1 MEEILKDILYELKKI
16 NHRLDE
22 ESNPIKLKVKLDE
35 DVIAEKVINNINK
48 QSRLN
53 GKTTIVV

>member
-22 ESNPIKLKVKLDE
+22 ESNPIKLKVTIGD
-35 DVIAEKVINNINK
+35 DVIVEKVIKEINK
-48 QSRLN
+48 QARLS
-53 GKTTIVV
+53 GKTTIVA